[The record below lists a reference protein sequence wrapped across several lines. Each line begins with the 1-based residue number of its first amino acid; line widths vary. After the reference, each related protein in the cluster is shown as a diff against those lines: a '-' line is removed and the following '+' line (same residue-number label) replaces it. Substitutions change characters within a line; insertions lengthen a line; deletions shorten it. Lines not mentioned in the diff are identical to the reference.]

1 MMKRGTLLPFLA
13 IGALLSGCGAAATD
27 CASDASKEVITSIVR
42 EQVEKAAGEEVA
54 NEDGT
59 QMSTASKIRATVAEL
74 KVLIEDIRTTKKD
87 PDSTKR
93 FCAGTAKVVIP
104 LSMIQD
110 ADHTRKLLDLP
121 NVDSLL
127 EQSGLKRSADAVTF
141 DLEFSVQPTDKR
153 DKIYGEVEGAAPM
166 FTALGQVVGA
176 HLARREIEGA
186 SQAQAA
192 QMAAAEA
199 ETARQTEAAQKAD
212 LDMATAENKLAAQQI
227 NALWKAL
234 PEDARSQL
242 LDLQRA
248 WVRKKTADC
257 NIEAAGVSIEAMP
270 KEAARLRC
278 DTRMTA
284 ERISELQSLME

>member
-1 MMKRGTLLPFLA
+1 MKSATILPVLA

-27 CASDASKEVITSIVR
+27 CASQASRDVITSIVR
-42 EQVEKAAGEEVA
+42 EQVEKAAEAELA
-54 NEDGT
+54 AEDGT
-59 QMSTASKIRATVAEL
+59 KLASASKIRATVAEL

-93 FCAGTAKVVIP
+93 FCAGTARVVVP
-104 LSMIQD
+104 LAMIQD
-110 ADHTRKLLDLP
+110 ADQTRKLLDMST
-121 NVDSLL
+121 VDNLL
-127 EQSGLKRSADAVTF
+127 ERAGLKRSADSVTF

-166 FTALGQVVGA
+166 FTALGEIVGA

-192 QMAAAEA
+192 EMAAAEA
-199 ETARQTEAAQKAD
+199 ETAKQTEAAQKAD
-212 LDMATAENKLAAQQI
+212 LDLATAENKLANQQI
-227 NALWKAL
+227 NTLWKNL
-234 PEDARSQL
+234 PEEARSQL
-242 LDLQRA
+242 LELQRA

-257 NIEAAGVSIEAMP
+257 NIEASGVSTEAMP

-278 DTRMTA
+278 DTRLTM

>member
-1 MMKRGTLLPFLA
+1 MKRATVIPLLA
-13 IGALLSGCGAAATD
+13 MGVLLSGCGVATTD
-27 CASDASKEVITSIVR
+27 CASDSSKEVITAIVR
-42 EQVEKAAGEEVA
+42 EQIEKAAEADLTG
-54 NEDGT
+54 EDGAR
-59 QMSTASKIRATVAEL
+59 MSAASKIRATVAEL

-104 LSMIQD
+104 LAMIQD
-110 ADHTRKLLDLP
+110 ADQTRKLLDLP

-127 EQSGLKRSADAVTF
+127 EASGMKRSADAVTF
-141 DLEFSVQPTDKR
+141 DLEYSIQPTDKR

-166 FTALGQVVGA
+166 FTAVGQVVGS

-186 SQAQAA
+186 NQVQAA

-199 ETARQTEAAQKAD
+199 ETAKQTEAAQKAD
-212 LDMATAENKLAAQQI
+212 LEMATAENKLANQQI

-242 LDLQRA
+242 LELQRA

-257 NIEAAGVSIEAMP
+257 NIEAAGVSTEAMP

-278 DTRMTA
+278 DTRMTTD
-284 ERISELQSLME
+284 RISELQSLME

>member
-1 MMKRGTLLPFLA
+1 MKSATILPVLA
-13 IGALLSGCGAAATD
+13 IGALLSGCGVAATD
-27 CASDASKEVITSIVR
+27 CASEASRDVVISIVR
-42 EQVEKAAGEEVA
+42 EQVEKAAEAELA
-54 NEDGT
+54 AEDGT
-59 QMSTASKIRATVAEL
+59 KLASASKIRATVAEL

-93 FCAGTAKVVIP
+93 FCAGTARVVVP
-104 LSMIQD
+104 LAMIQD
-110 ADHTRKLLDLP
+110 ADQTRKLLEMST
-121 NVDSLL
+121 VDNLL
-127 EQSGLKRSADAVTF
+127 EQAGLKRSADSVTF

-166 FTALGQVVGA
+166 FTALGEIVGA

-192 QMAAAEA
+192 EMAAAEA
-199 ETARQTEAAQKAD
+199 ETAKQTEAAQKAD
-212 LDMATAENKLAAQQI
+212 LDLATAENKLANQQI
-227 NALWKAL
+227 NTLWKNL
-234 PEDARSQL
+234 PEEARSQL
-242 LDLQRA
+242 LELQRA

-257 NIEAAGVSIEAMP
+257 NIEASGVSTEAMP

-278 DTRMTA
+278 DTRLTM

>member
-1 MMKRGTLLPFLA
+1 MKSATILPVLA

-27 CASDASKEVITSIVR
+27 CASQASRDVITSIVR
-42 EQVEKAAGEEVA
+42 EQVEKAAEAELA
-54 NEDGT
+54 AEDGT
-59 QMSTASKIRATVAEL
+59 KLASASKIRATVAEL

-93 FCAGTAKVVIP
+93 FCAGTARVVVP
-104 LSMIQD
+104 LAMIQD
-110 ADHTRKLLDLP
+110 ADQTRKLLEMST
-121 NVDSLL
+121 VDNLL
-127 EQSGLKRSADAVTF
+127 EQAGLKRSADSVTF

-166 FTALGQVVGA
+166 FTALGEIVGA

-192 QMAAAEA
+192 EMAAAEA
-199 ETARQTEAAQKAD
+199 ETAKQTEAAQKAD
-212 LDMATAENKLAAQQI
+212 LDLATAENKLANQQI
-227 NALWKAL
+227 NTLWKNL
-234 PEDARSQL
+234 PEEARSQL
-242 LDLQRA
+242 LELQRA

-257 NIEAAGVSIEAMP
+257 NIEASGVSTEAMP

-278 DTRMTA
+278 DTRLTM

>member
-1 MMKRGTLLPFLA
+1 MKSATILPVLA

-27 CASDASKEVITSIVR
+27 CASQASRDVITSIVR
-42 EQVEKAAGEEVA
+42 EQVEKAAEAELA
-54 NEDGT
+54 AEDGT
-59 QMSTASKIRATVAEL
+59 KLASASKIRATVAEL

-93 FCAGTAKVVIP
+93 FCAGTARVVVP
-104 LSMIQD
+104 LAMIQD
-110 ADHTRKLLDLP
+110 ADQTRKLLDMST
-121 NVDSLL
+121 VDNLL
-127 EQSGLKRSADAVTF
+127 EQAGLKRSADSVTF

-166 FTALGQVVGA
+166 FTALGEVVGA

-192 QMAAAEA
+192 EMAAAEA
-199 ETARQTEAAQKAD
+199 ETAKQTEAAQKAD
-212 LDMATAENKLAAQQI
+212 LDLATAENKLANQQI
-227 NALWKAL
+227 NTLWKNL
-234 PEDARSQL
+234 PEAARSQL
-242 LDLQRA
+242 LELQRA

-257 NIEAAGVSIEAMP
+257 NIEASGVSTEAMP

-278 DTRMTA
+278 DTRLTM
-284 ERISELQSLME
+284 ERISELQSLMV

>member
-1 MMKRGTLLPFLA
+1 MKSATILPVLA

-27 CASDASKEVITSIVR
+27 CASQASRDVITSIVR
-42 EQVEKAAGEEVA
+42 EQVEKAAEAELA
-54 NEDGT
+54 AEDGT
-59 QMSTASKIRATVAEL
+59 KLASASKIRATVAEL

-93 FCAGTAKVVIP
+93 FCAGTARVVVP
-104 LSMIQD
+104 LAMIQD
-110 ADHTRKLLDLP
+110 ADQTRKLLDMST
-121 NVDSLL
+121 VDNLL
-127 EQSGLKRSADAVTF
+127 EQAGLKRSADSVTF

-166 FTALGQVVGA
+166 FTALGEIVGA

-192 QMAAAEA
+192 EMAAAEA
-199 ETARQTEAAQKAD
+199 ETAKQTEAAQKAD
-212 LDMATAENKLAAQQI
+212 LDLATAENKLANQQI
-227 NALWKAL
+227 NTLWKNL
-234 PEDARSQL
+234 PEAARSQL
-242 LDLQRA
+242 LELQRA

-257 NIEAAGVSIEAMP
+257 NIEASGVSTEAMP

-278 DTRMTA
+278 DTRLTM

>member
-1 MMKRGTLLPFLA
+1 MKSATILPVLA

-27 CASDASKEVITSIVR
+27 CASQASRDVITSIVR
-42 EQVEKAAGEEVA
+42 EQVEKAAEAELA
-54 NEDGT
+54 AEDGT
-59 QMSTASKIRATVAEL
+59 KLASASKIRATVAEL

-93 FCAGTAKVVIP
+93 FCAGTARVVVP
-104 LSMIQD
+104 LAMIQD
-110 ADHTRKLLDLP
+110 ADQTRKLLDMST
-121 NVDSLL
+121 VDNLL
-127 EQSGLKRSADAVTF
+127 EQAGLKRSADSVTF

-166 FTALGQVVGA
+166 FTALGEVVGA

-192 QMAAAEA
+192 EMAAAEA
-199 ETARQTEAAQKAD
+199 ETAKQTEAAQKAD
-212 LDMATAENKLAAQQI
+212 LDLATAENKLANQQI
-227 NALWKAL
+227 NTLWKNL
-234 PEDARSQL
+234 PEAARSQL
-242 LDLQRA
+242 LELQRA

-257 NIEAAGVSIEAMP
+257 NIEASGVSTEAMP

-278 DTRMTA
+278 DTRLTM